1 MSLPDTVDTQSSE
14 WSQEAAAV
22 ADAMALAT
30 AKTQDLSAFAA
41 TQVNPTTP
49 PRSNPKSPSDSEASG
64 EKNRANQAALGSV
77 ESTKSVEEALSASTK
92 SKEEALAST
101 KSQEEALSASTK
113 PAESD
118 GTKLTE
124 ESMLAARK
132 AYAEHHGLL
141 LENVTPDMVNADAAG
156 AVYWATK
163 NLNLSARGPTAQ
175 AMGRA
180 FKHHPEIKEMYQTLL
195 DSEKVRFRQA
205 WAASRSWDFV
215 NFERSTVSSYRRC
228 KEELGVFKTQLQIE
242 VILGGDVPE
251 ARRQTLNYINMCLR
265 PDLKAG

>member
-163 NLNLSARGPTAQ
+163 NLNLSARGPTA
-175 AMGRA
+175 
-180 FKHHPEIKEMYQTLL
+180 
-195 DSEKVRFRQA
+195 RQ
-205 WAASRSWDFV
+205 WAGLSNTTPKS
-215 NFERSTVSSYRRC
+215 RRC
-228 KEELGVFKTQLQIE
+228 TKPCLTARKCDSGRLGQPVDRGTSSTLSEAQCLRIA
-242 VILGGDVPE
+242 D
-251 ARRQTLNYINMCLR
+251 ARRNWVCSKHNC
-265 PDLKAG
+265 KSK